1 MKMRSILKAVKKGA
15 ISFLVSLKNILL
27 VLLSVGIALII
38 KKWKKEYGP
47 ITDENW
53 NLRAAKTCETIAD
66 TLLNKRDDFT
76 DKTTSLVARKVGAL
90 GLPATVFSFAGIFG
104 TASTGTAISTLSGA
118 ALNSAT
124 LAWIGGSVLTG
135 GVVLA
140 GVGVVGAAYGP
151 KAYRYARGKL
161 QSKAS
166 IDLSLEAEAVVVSCR
181 VLSQSFRAAISNP
194 SLARIG
200 AIEGLKELSLEL
212 QSNLNVAP
220 KQDWSFLRRQKFLR
234 AKGTLAKLASFRPPN
249 LVLSRVMLS
258 ATEVVLLKFVTDAT
272 PYFSTKENLVLDA
285 LRRSKTDLKHATE
298 TELGDYFKSLS
309 AEQQAG
315 LHNNIKGILHE
326 LRYAA
331 DENSDNDEFIVEI
344 YKDTNHAGSDVRVIN
359 TLTGEEYE
367 YQLKATDSFSY
378 VQEHLA
384 KYPEIAVV
392 VTSELANE
400 NENLISSGI
409 SNADLNSEVDKTF
422 LDLMNSDDDVKLNI
436 GEASGLI
443 YLTHKTATLLKNGK
457 LDKESTKKTIAAAS
471 LFAVIHSLI

>member
-1 MKMRSILKAVKKGA
+1 MKMNYILNAVKKGV
-15 ISFLVSLKNILL
+15 IGFIIWLKNLLVILL
-27 VLLSVGIALII
+27 SLGLSLITR
-38 KKWKKEYGP
+38 KWEKEYGP
-47 ITDENW
+47 ITDKNW

-66 TLLNKRDDFT
+66 TLLNKKDGFT
-76 DKTTSLVARKVGAL
+76 EHATSLVARKVGFLA
-90 GLPATVFSFAGIFG
+90 LPAAVFSFAGIFG

-135 GVVLA
+135 GVVLT

-151 KAYRYARGKL
+151 KAYRYAREKF
-161 QSKAS
+161 QSKGS
-166 IDLSLEAEAVVVSCR
+166 IDLSLEAEAVVESCSA
-181 VLSQSFRAAISNP
+181 LSQSFRAAISDP
-194 SLARIG
+194 SQAKIG

-234 AKGTLAKLASFRPPN
+234 AKETLAKLASFLPPN

-285 LRRSKTDLKHATE
+285 LRRSKTDLKHATD

-326 LRYAA
+326 LLYAA
-331 DENSDNDEFIVEI
+331 DENSDDDEFIVEI

-367 YQLKATDSFSY
+367 YQLKATDSLSY

-384 KYPEIAVV
+384 KYPEISVV

-400 NENLISSGI
+400 NANLISSGI
-409 SNADLNSEVDKTF
+409 SNAGLTSEVDETF
-422 LDLMNSDDDVKLNI
+422 SDLLNPDDDVKLNI

-443 YLTHKTATLLKNGK
+443 YLTHKTVTQLKNGK
-457 LDKESTKKTIAAAS
+457 FDKATTKKTIAAAS